1 MKHTNSI
8 KAYERLKEMTKYTK
22 GTTKTNGKEKMRK
35 KNGQE
40 KMEKK
45 KWKRE
50 NGKEKRAKE
59 KQAVKS
65 TYLFFW
71 KLSHSEQ
78 SVVVI

>member
-1 MKHTNSI
+1 M
-8 KAYERLKEMTKYTK
+8 E
-22 GTTKTNGKEKMRK
+22 K

-40 KMEKK
+40 KMDKK

-50 NGKEKRAKE
+50 NGKEKRAKK

-65 TYLFFW
+65 AYLFFW

-78 SVVVI
+78 SVAVI

>member
-1 MKHTNSI
+1 
-8 KAYERLKEMTKYTK
+8 
-22 GTTKTNGKEKMRK
+22 MRK

-65 TYLFFW
+65 AYLFFW

>member
-1 MKHTNSI
+1 M
-8 KAYERLKEMTKYTK
+8 
-22 GTTKTNGKEKMRK
+22 GK

-50 NGKEKRAKE
+50 NGKEKRAQK

-65 TYLFFW
+65 AYLFF
-71 KLSHSEQ
+71 LETFTF
-78 SVVVI
+78 